1 MSESKAGVLVMLKHK
16 AVALLGWLRTTSDTA
31 KYLIFFLSLQYLFST
46 PYFWSDAQ
54 LGQNVISDESGFWEF
69 LAGYSEFVFTLL
81 TGVFAVSRKK
91 RVAVVAVFLAV
102 IALATTMASDLM
114 QTLQMYA
121 ASDIS
126 MIVFFVFT
134 AAVILHN
141 IWTTRGV
148 TLDTIIG
155 AVCVYILIVAIWTFG
170 YTLMEL
176 FVPGSFLINA
186 SGEAADQALLSH
198 RNYPLFMYY
207 SFVTLSSVGYGDI
220 IPSSPGARM
229 LAAWQGVAGQFY
241 MAILVARLV
250 ALHLAHATASAA
262 KADKQG

>member
-1 MSESKAGVLVMLKHK
+1 MSESNAGVLVTLKHK
-16 AVALLGWLRTTSDTA
+16 AVALLDWLRTTSDTA
-31 KYLIFFLSLQYLFST
+31 KYLIFFLSLQYLFASS
-46 PYFWSDAQ
+46 YFWSEAQ
-54 LGQNVISDESGFWEF
+54 LGQNVIRDESGFWEF
-69 LAGYSEFVFTLL
+69 LAGYSEFILTLL
-81 TGVFAVSRKK
+81 TGIFAVSRKK
-91 RVAVVAVFLAV
+91 RVALVAVVAAG

-114 QTLQMYA
+114 QTRQMYA
-121 ASDIS
+121 ASDIA

-155 AVCVYILIVAIWTFG
+155 AVCVYILIVATWAFA

-176 FVPGSFLINA
+176 HAPGSFLINA
-186 SGEAADQALLSH
+186 EGKAGDQALLSH

-207 SFVTLSSVGYGDI
+207 SFITQSSVGYGDI
-220 IPSSPGARM
+220 IPASPGARM
-229 LAAWQGVAGQFY
+229 LAAWQGIAGQFY

-250 ALHLAHATASAA
+250 ALHIAHATTRAV
-262 KADKQG
+262 KADQP